1 MGAINFGT
9 LTNISRLALVNEPE
23 TEEEQEEQYFYNYEL
38 EETQAELDK
47 LNLYYFNLSIKY
59 GYYESFYLKLN
70 EENTKYIYTNTKE
83 KQEVLEELT
92 AIKNILIELVKD
104 NFLVGVY
111 PSWVTTRLNTAET
124 IKQIKRII
132 KALKEETKA
141 TYTSRTYKQKNKTI
155 KEIMEEYETNEKR
168 RIKALMEV

>member
-9 LTNISRLALVNEPE
+9 LTNISRLALVNETE

-59 GYYESFYLKLN
+59 GYYEGFYIVLGY
-70 EENTKYIYTNTKE
+70 ENIPYIYKNSQE
-83 KQEVLEELT
+83 KAETLKELT
-92 AIKNILIELVKD
+92 AIANILIKLVK
-104 NFLVGVY
+104 NGLLSGCY

-132 KALKEETKA
+132 KALKEKTKA
-141 TYTSRTYKQKNKTI
+141 TYTSRTCKNKTFD
-155 KEIMEEYETNEKR
+155 EILKEYETNNK
-168 RIKALMEV
+168 KKYKH

>member
-9 LTNISRLALVNEPE
+9 LTNIGRLALVNELE
-23 TEEEQEEQYFYNYEL
+23 TEEEEL
-38 EETQAELDK
+38 YCELVEETQAQLDK
-47 LNLYYFNLSIKY
+47 LNLYYFSLSIKY
-59 GYYESFYLKLN
+59 GYYEGFYLKLN

-83 KQEVLEELT
+83 KQEVFKELT
-92 AIKNILIELVKD
+92 AIKNILIKLVK
-104 NFLVGVY
+104 NGLLSGCY

-141 TYTSRTYKQKNKTI
+141 TYTSRTCKNKTFD
-155 KEIMEEYETNEKR
+155 EILKEYETSNK
-168 RIKALMEV
+168 IKMQLLMEV